1 MRKER
6 EPGNEAISIYILTV
20 ARFSSNTICY
30 GFLKVGNLPFRRI
43 CKEFGA
49 DITCGEM
56 AMCTNLLQV
65 YTCLNVQV
73 RIPPEAAQEN

>member
-1 MRKER
+1 MYVHCSLVARKEG
-6 EPGNEAISIYILTV
+6 EPGNEAISIYMYMYILTV
-20 ARFSSNTICY
+20 AQFSSNTICY

-43 CKEFGA
+43 CKGFGA

-65 YTCLNVQV
+65 QV
-73 RIPPEAAQEN
+73 